1 VPPLVSKPPFPVI
14 NPPPNKKPNKYRKK
28 QKKKKLISDQVDFSV
43 MISDQ

>member
-1 VPPLVSKPPFPVI
+1 VPPLVTKPPFPVI

-28 QKKKKLISDQVDFSV
+28 KKNLISDQVDFSV